1 MPTPEKISNAPLV
14 QQTHGIIGVDLH
26 GWMLGRGSLLIVT
39 TAIAARIYLAKM
51 VRVTVTMT
59 LIVQAC
65 LCVELTTVKVDR
77 EAWTVVHL
85 PAVMTLI
92 A

>member
-1 MPTPEKISNAPLV
+1 
-14 QQTHGIIGVDLH
+14 
-26 GWMLGRGSLLIVT
+26 MLMRDSLLVVT
-39 TAIAARIYLAKM
+39 TAIAARNYLAKM